1 MTNNRYVVPTEP
13 ISSAAPTK
21 IETTYR
27 STFDAIKALPEMY
40 QVAEIFASSDF
51 VPKAFQGK
59 EHISNCMIAL
69 YMAGQHNLN
78 PLTLM
83 QQLYIIDGRP
93 ALSAA
98 LANALF
104 NSALSKNYTQ
114 IQVERG
120 IDGTVTYDVM
130 KKSKDQRGYTIYVPT
145 GEKRTI
151 PNHWAVAYTL
161 NRKTG
166 ERYESSRISVQTALD
181 NGWLTK
187 YQSKWQTLP
196 ELMCTYRSEAFLI
209 RSHFPEVLFG
219 LYFTDELEDI
229 KASENEQATVEVVTR
244 PTPALANPAPQLSV
258 NNPDVADKL
267 AEEMNAATTID
278 ELKNVGVKVKSATLS
293 PQAKERL
300 RAVYHARNQALA
312 NVTPA
317 VVEQVVEERMAT
329 DEEKPQPVQRQSRT
343 SKKPE
348 PQFDEN
354 ATIKRIVDAKTE
366 DELYAINKEIQAA
379 EKAGTIP
386 AETAEKLA
394 QIIENR
400 YVDLSEAEA
409 NQSAEQNPQASSPT
423 TTEMDANLYDLIRE
437 VKSQSSADG
446 LKKVVDKANNWRTR
460 GDISDDQFDKVVDVA
475 QARRGEIGR

>member
-1 MTNNRYVVPTEP
+1 MTNNHYAVPTEP
-13 ISSAAPTK
+13 ISSATPTK

-27 STFDAIKALPEMY
+27 STFDAIKALPELH

-69 YMAGQHNLN
+69 YMAGQLNLN

-93 ALSAA
+93 SLSAA

-104 NSALSKNYTQ
+104 NSAQGKNYTQ
-114 IQVERG
+114 IQIERG

-151 PNHWAVAYTL
+151 PNHWAVAYTQ

-166 ERYESSRISVQTALD
+166 ERYESSRVSVQTALD
-181 NGWLTK
+181 NSWLTK

-312 NVTPA
+312 NVTSA
-317 VVEQVVEERMAT
+317 VVEQVVEERMT
-329 DEEKPQPVQRQSRT
+329 TEEEKPQRRQSRT
-343 SKKPE
+343 PKAQE

-354 ATIKRIVDAKTE
+354 ATITRIVGATTE
-366 DELYAINKEIQAA
+366 NELSAINREIHVA
-379 EKAGTIP
+379 EKAGTISP
-386 AETAEKLA
+386 ETAEKLA
-394 QIIENR
+394 QIVENR
-400 YVDLSEAEA
+400 YVDLSEAEE
-409 NQSAEQNPQASSPT
+409 NQGAAQNPQASSPT
-423 TTEMDANLYDLIRE
+423 TTEMDANLFDLIRE

-446 LKKVVDKANNWRTR
+446 LKKVVDKANEWRTR
-460 GDISDDQFDKVVDVA
+460 GDISDEQFDKVVDVA